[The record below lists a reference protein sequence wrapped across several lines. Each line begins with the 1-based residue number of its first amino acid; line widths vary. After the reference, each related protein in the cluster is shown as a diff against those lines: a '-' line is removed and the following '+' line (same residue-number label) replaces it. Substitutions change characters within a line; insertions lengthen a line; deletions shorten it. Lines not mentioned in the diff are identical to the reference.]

1 MDAPRVRTATYESI
15 ARGDNRICV
24 FQTRSASSSLIVLK
38 TRRARGNSRHHGG
51 AGRGSARSAR
61 GGRRISLPAAGVD
74 ELVLDG
80 VDVQLDVEDD
90 ELVELLVD
98 VEDEVDDEVEVYG
111 LVLLG
116 VDELLVDVEDEEL
129 VELLV
134 DVDVAGLDALGNNV
148 PELIHADVV
157 EDLDVPEEILCDV
170 GVEL

>member
-1 MDAPRVRTATYESI
+1 
-15 ARGDNRICV
+15 
-24 FQTRSASSSLIVLK
+24 
-38 TRRARGNSRHHGG
+38 
-51 AGRGSARSAR
+51 
-61 GGRRISLPAAGVD
+61 LPAAGVD

-170 GVEL
+170 GVELVMLDAEVGNDLSVLEGILVDVDVAGLDVLEDDESELIHADVVEDLDVLILVDVGVVELGVEEK